1 MRPRRGPNP
10 GQLFEITTR
19 SIDRRLLLR
28 PSKEVN
34 DIIVGVIGRA
44 QQHYDIQIHAFVF
57 MSTHYDVNHCESV
70 ELEQRTGCATA
81 FTVELTDFSGNSK
94 DNYLGTTWKKCF

>member
-10 GQLFEITTR
+10 GQLFEITPR

-28 PSKEVN
+28 LSKEVN

-44 QQHYDIQIHAFVF
+44 HQHYDI
-57 MSTHYDVNHCESV
+57 
-70 ELEQRTGCATA
+70 
-81 FTVELTDFSGNSK
+81 
-94 DNYLGTTWKKCF
+94 